1 MKKMLIALAVFVLV
15 ACSSDSN
22 GDATPAIES
31 SFVVDGVAFK
41 PNRAVYRYNPWQT
54 TDLHKTVTLTLSKN
68 SQPVQVLN
76 LTLYLPF
83 SKENLEGVYSF
94 GPGEADELLAEAGYA
109 NADKSYS
116 IVGTTVTV
124 TELGTSKFQL
134 TFQNPLALDVA
145 VGFAERPVSGEIE
158 ASFAL
163 EEN

>member
-1 MKKMLIALAVFVLV
+1 MKKIIVILAVFVLA

-22 GDATPAIES
+22 GNSTPAIES
-31 SFVVDGVAFK
+31 SFVVDGVVFK

-68 SQPVQVLN
+68 AQPAQALN

-83 SKENLEGVYSF
+83 SQEGLEGVYSF
-94 GPGEADELLAEAGYA
+94 GPGEADELLAAAGYS
-109 NADKSYS
+109 NADRFYS

-124 TELGTSKFQL
+124 TELGTSKFRL
-134 TFQNPLALDVA
+134 TFQNPIALDLA
-145 VGFAERPVSGEIE
+145 AGFAERPVSGEIE
-158 ASFAL
+158 AGFLL